1 MTDMHATPDL
11 QTVTFVINY
20 CRQRNI
26 PVGLWRDGF
35 MTDQHHLTQMQTAM
49 PGLAWYAMEAL

>member
-1 MTDMHATPDL
+1 MTDTYKTPDL
-11 QTVTFVINY
+11 QIVTFVIHY

-35 MTDQHHLTQMQTAM
+35 MTDNHHLAQMQTAM
-49 PGLAWYAMEAL
+49 PGLNWYAMESL